1 MNDTKKTPM
10 SFRTSLSGYNK
21 DDVNRY
27 IQQMNF
33 QFTRSE
39 EMKNAELERLC
50 KELENCRQAGQELSA
65 LKEENDRLQAAFENA
80 RVEAAAA
87 KEETGRKAAEAEAL
101 SVQLEAAK
109 AETAA
114 QLEGAKAVTAAQ
126 LDALKSEEAILLAD
140 KDSRIAALEAEIE
153 ALKAENESL
162 KNRPECGDRE
172 QKAQRYEK
180 MSCQL
185 GDILLSAN
193 ADADHIRE
201 TAQVNADEIR
211 SNAEKEAADLVEK
224 TNEKLQNEISEAG
237 ERLRAA
243 YRSATADCERIIEG
257 LKESIAAADSAMEAR
272 ADAFLAG
279 LKNGERN

>member
-1 MNDTKKTPM
+1 MNDTRKIPM

-33 QFTRSE
+33 QFTRAE

-50 KELENCRQAGQELSA
+50 KELENCRQAGQELPA
-65 LKEENDRLQAAFENA
+65 LKEENERLQTAFENA
-80 RVEAAAA
+80 RVELAVA
-87 KEETGRKAAEAEAL
+87 KEEADRKKEEAEAL
-101 SVQLEAAK
+101 SLQCEAAK
-109 AETAA
+109 AEKTVLLEAA
-114 QLEGAKAVTAAQ
+114 KEESAAQ

-153 ALKAENESL
+153 ALKAENEAL
-162 KNRPECGDRE
+162 KNSAGSGDRE

-193 ADADHIRE
+193 ADADRIRE
-201 TAQVNADEIR
+201 TAQENADEIR
-211 SNAEKEAADLVEK
+211 AKAEKEAAELVEK
-224 TNEKLQNEISEAG
+224 TNEKLQNEITEAG
-237 ERLRAA
+237 ERLRTA
-243 YRSATADCERIIEG
+243 YRSASADCERIIAG
-257 LKESIAAADSAMEAR
+257 LKDSLASADSAMEAR
-272 ADAFLAG
+272 TDAFLAG
-279 LKNGERN
+279 LLNGGMN

>member
-1 MNDTKKTPM
+1 MNETKNTPM

-21 DDVNRY
+21 EDVNRY

-39 EMKNAELERLC
+39 DMKNAELNHLC
-50 KELENCRQAGQELSA
+50 TELDACRQAGQEAPA
-65 LKEENDRLQAAFENA
+65 LKEEIEKLKASLENA
-80 RVEAAAA
+80 ECELAAA
-87 KEETGRKAAEAEAL
+87 KEEAEKKAKEAEEFSAKLEAL
-101 SVQLEAAK
+101 NEENAALVESMLADSEAQLEALK
-109 AETAA
+109 AENA
-114 QLEGAKAVTAAQ
+114 
-126 LDALKSEEAILLAD
+126 
-140 KDSRIAALEAEIE
+140 

-193 ADADHIRE
+193 ADADRIRE
-201 TAQVNADEIR
+201 TAQENADEIR
-211 SNAEKEAADLVEK
+211 TNAEKEAAELVEK
-224 TNEKLQNEISEAG
+224 TNEKLQEEIAEAG

-243 YRSATADCERIIEG
+243 YRAATADCERIIAG
-257 LKESIAAADSAMEAR
+257 LKDSIASADSAMEAR
-272 ADAFLAG
+272 TDAFLAG
-279 LKNGERN
+279 LKNGEHD